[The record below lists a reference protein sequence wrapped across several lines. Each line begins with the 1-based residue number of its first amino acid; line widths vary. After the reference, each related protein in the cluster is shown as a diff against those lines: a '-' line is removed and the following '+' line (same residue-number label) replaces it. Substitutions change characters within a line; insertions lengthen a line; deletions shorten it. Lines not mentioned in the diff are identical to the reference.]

1 MRGGVKTGTPSLS
14 SMNMKQYDIFISYS
28 RTDIK
33 LAEEIQQTL
42 EKFGLRCFRDTSNI
56 HVSED
61 WIDVLSDRIMDSKIF
76 LLLGSSNAYRSKWTK
91 REVLFADNNHRQIVP
106 YMIDNAQLPPRLS
119 FLLGNIN
126 QRSMSD
132 YPIEQLVDELKGLI
146 GITPVPSNSPQP
158 QLPKSSS
165 EQGVIVQGPSQPPFI
180 KGKPFEFVVKGVK
193 FNMMPVKAGKFVMG
207 TTNRGNGFPAHEVQL
222 LKDYYIGETEVT
234 QSLWEAVMG
243 NNPSHYKGALLPV
256 ETVSWDECHNFLKK
270 LGELTR
276 HHFRFPTEAEWEFAA
291 RGRKSNPEEMYAGSS
306 EVWNVAWYS
315 DNNING
321 TSPVKQKMKNELG
334 IYDMSGNVNEWCQDF
349 YANYPTGKL
358 IDPLGPTTGTMRVA
372 RGGSWYENEAK
383 CRVYVRNKALPSTR
397 SSNLGLRLA
406 LSFGS

>member
-1 MRGGVKTGTPSLS
+1 ME
-14 SMNMKQYDIFISYS
+14 QYDIFISYS

-42 EKFGLRCFRDTSNI
+42 EKFGLRCFRDTSDI
-56 HVSED
+56 HISED
-61 WIDVLSDRIMDSKIF
+61 WIDVLSDRILDSKVF

-91 REVLFADNNHRQIVP
+91 REVLFADNNQRQIVP
-106 YMIDNAQLPPRLS
+106 YMIDNAQLPPKLS
-119 FLLGNIN
+119 FLLGNLN

-132 YPIEQLVDELKGLI
+132 YPVEQLVDELKGLI
-146 GITPVPSNSPQP
+146 GISPASTRSKFPKTHTDCVETIITPD
-158 QLPKSSS
+158 QLS
-165 EQGVIVQGPSQPPFI
+165 FI
-180 KGKPFEFVVKGVK
+180 KGKPVEFVVGGYK
-193 FNMMPVKAGKFVMG
+193 FNMMPVKAGKFIMG

-234 QSLWEAVMG
+234 QSLWETVMG
-243 NNPSHYKGALLPV
+243 NNPSHYKGASLPV
-256 ETVSWDECHNFLKK
+256 ETVSWDECYIFLKRLSK
-270 LGELTR
+270 LTH

-291 RGRKSNPEEMYAGSS
+291 RGRNSNPEEMYAGSS

-315 DNNING
+315 DNNNNG
-321 TSPVKQKMKNELG
+321 TSPVKKKMKNELG
-334 IYDMSGNVNEWCQDF
+334 IYDLSGNVNEWCQDF
-349 YANYPTGKL
+349 YASYPSSKV
-358 IDPLGPTTGTMRVA
+358 IDPQGPNTGTMRVA

-406 LSFGS
+406 LSYGS

>member
-1 MRGGVKTGTPSLS
+1 ME
-14 SMNMKQYDIFISYS
+14 QYDIFISYS

-33 LAEEIQQTL
+33 LAEEIQRTL
-42 EKFGLRCFRDTSNI
+42 ERFGLRCFRDTSDI

-61 WIDVLSDRIMDSKIF
+61 WIDVLSDRIMESKVF

-91 REVLFADNNHRQIVP
+91 REILFADNNQRQIVP
-106 YMIDNAQLPPRLS
+106 YMIDNTQLPPKLS
-119 FLLGNIN
+119 FLLCNIN

-132 YPIEQLVDELKGLI
+132 YPIEQLVAELKGLI
-146 GITPVPSNSPQP
+146 DFPSAPSN
-158 QLPKSSS
+158 PKPKPPKPPK
-165 EQGVIVQGPSQPPFI
+165 EQGATVIEPSHFPFI
-180 KGKPFEFVVKGVK
+180 KGKPLEFVVNGIV
-193 FNMMPVKAGKFVMG
+193 FNMMPVKAGKFIMG
-207 TTNRGNGFPAHEVQL
+207 STNRGNGFPAHEVQL

-243 NNPSHYKGALLPV
+243 YNPSHYKGALLPV
-256 ETVSWDECHNFLKK
+256 ETVSWDECHKFLKK
-270 LGELTR
+270 IGDLTH

-291 RGRKSNPEEMYAGSS
+291 RGRNSNPEGMYAGSS

-315 DNNING
+315 DNSCNG
-321 TSPVKQKMKNELG
+321 TSPVKKKMKNELG
-334 IYDMSGNVNEWCQDF
+334 IYDMSGNVNEWCHDF
-349 YANYPTGKL
+349 YDNYPNRKL
-358 IDPLGPTTGTMRVA
+358 IDPKGPTNGTMRVA

-406 LSFGS
+406 LSYGS

>member
-1 MRGGVKTGTPSLS
+1 
-14 SMNMKQYDIFISYS
+14 
-28 RTDIK
+28 
-33 LAEEIQQTL
+33 
-42 EKFGLRCFRDTSNI
+42 
-56 HVSED
+56 
-61 WIDVLSDRIMDSKIF
+61 
-76 LLLGSSNAYRSKWTK
+76 
-91 REVLFADNNHRQIVP
+91 
-106 YMIDNAQLPPRLS
+106 MIDNTQLPPRLS

-132 YPIEQLVDELKGLI
+132 YPVEQLVDELKGLI
-146 GITPVPSNSPQP
+146 GFPPAPPKPKPIPKPPKNQGEPILEPSHF
-158 QLPKSSS
+158 
-165 EQGVIVQGPSQPPFI
+165 PFM
-180 KGKPFEFVVKGVK
+180 KGKPVEFVVSGIK
-193 FNMMPVKAGKFVMG
+193 FNMMPVKAGKFIMG

-256 ETVSWDECHNFLKK
+256 ETVSWDECHNFLKR
-270 LGELTR
+270 LGELTH

-291 RGRKSNPEEMYAGSS
+291 RGRNSNPEEMYAGSS
-306 EVWNVAWYS
+306 EVWNVAWYG
-315 DNNING
+315 DNNNNG
-321 TSPVKQKMKNELG
+321 TSPVKKKMKNELG

-349 YANYPTGKL
+349 YASYPNNKL
-358 IDPLGPTTGTMRVA
+358 IDPKGPTIGTMRVA

-406 LSFGS
+406 LSYGS

>member
-1 MRGGVKTGTPSLS
+1 ME
-14 SMNMKQYDIFISYS
+14 QYDIFISYS

-33 LAEEIQQTL
+33 LAEEIQRTL
-42 EKFGLRCFRDTSNI
+42 EKFGLRCFRDTSDI
-56 HVSED
+56 HISED
-61 WIDVLSDRIMDSKIF
+61 WIDVLSDRIMDSKVF

-91 REVLFADNNHRQIVP
+91 REVLFADNNQRQIVP
-106 YMIDNAQLPPRLS
+106 YMIDNTQLPPRLS

-132 YPIEQLVDELKGLI
+132 YPVEQLVDELKGLI
-146 GITPVPSNSPQP
+146 GFPPAPPKPKPIPKPPKNQGEPILEPSHF
-158 QLPKSSS
+158 
-165 EQGVIVQGPSQPPFI
+165 PFM
-180 KGKPFEFVVKGVK
+180 KGKPVEFVVSGIK
-193 FNMMPVKAGKFVMG
+193 FNMMPVKAGKFIMG

-256 ETVSWDECHNFLKK
+256 ETVSWDECHNFLKR
-270 LGELTR
+270 LGELTH

-291 RGRKSNPEEMYAGSS
+291 RGRNSNPEEMYAGSS
-306 EVWNVAWYS
+306 EVWNVAWYG
-315 DNNING
+315 DNNNNG
-321 TSPVKQKMKNELG
+321 TSPVKKKMKNELG
-334 IYDMSGNVNEWCQDF
+334 IYDMSGNVNEWCLDF
-349 YANYPTGKL
+349 YASYPNNKL
-358 IDPLGPTTGTMRVA
+358 IDPKGPTIGTMRVA

-406 LSFGS
+406 LSYGS

>member
-1 MRGGVKTGTPSLS
+1 ME
-14 SMNMKQYDIFISYS
+14 QYDIFISYS

-33 LAEEIQQTL
+33 LAEEIQRTL
-42 EKFGLRCFRDTSNI
+42 EKFGLRCFRDTSDI
-56 HVSED
+56 HISED
-61 WIDVLSDRIMDSKIF
+61 WIDVLSDRIMDSKVF

-91 REVLFADNNHRQIVP
+91 REVLFADNNQRQIVP
-106 YMIDNAQLPPRLS
+106 YMIDNTQLPPRLS

-132 YPIEQLVDELKGLI
+132 YPVEQLVDELKGLI
-146 GITPVPSNSPQP
+146 GFPPAPPKPKPIPKPPKNQGEPILEPSHF
-158 QLPKSSS
+158 
-165 EQGVIVQGPSQPPFI
+165 PFM
-180 KGKPFEFVVKGVK
+180 KGKPVEFVVSGIK
-193 FNMMPVKAGKFVMG
+193 FNMMPVKAGKFIMG

-256 ETVSWDECHNFLKK
+256 ETVSWDECHNFLKR
-270 LGELTR
+270 LGELTH

-291 RGRKSNPEEMYAGSS
+291 RGRNSNPEEMYAGSS
-306 EVWNVAWYS
+306 EVWNVAWYG
-315 DNNING
+315 DNNNNG
-321 TSPVKQKMKNELG
+321 TSPVKRKMKNELG
-334 IYDMSGNVNEWCQDF
+334 IYDMSGNVNEWCLDF
-349 YANYPTGKL
+349 YASYPNNKL
-358 IDPLGPTTGTMRVA
+358 IDPKGPTIGTMRVA

-406 LSFGS
+406 LSYGS